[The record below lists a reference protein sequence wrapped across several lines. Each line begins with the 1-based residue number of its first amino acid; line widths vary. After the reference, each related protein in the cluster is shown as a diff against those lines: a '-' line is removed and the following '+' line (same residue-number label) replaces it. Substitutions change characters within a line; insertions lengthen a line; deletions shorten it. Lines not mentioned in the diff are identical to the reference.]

1 MGGGFPLEDDSE
13 FYDEKFVSNSLNIE
27 ENSQT
32 FQNSSWNSID
42 TKEELITEEL
52 VKENEEN
59 VLNCHKC
66 ESCGIS
72 FSIEQHR
79 KNPHKFIKNCKCEI
93 SHAGGG
99 DLK

>member
-1 MGGGFPLEDDSE
+1 MDIDFQ
-13 FYDEKFVSNSLNIE
+13 E
-27 ENSQT
+27 ENCQT

-52 VKENEEN
+52 VKENEKN

-72 FSIEQHR
+72 FSVEQHR
-79 KNPHKFIKNCKCEI
+79 KNPYKFTGKANLW
-93 SHAGGG
+93 SAGTN
-99 DLK
+99 